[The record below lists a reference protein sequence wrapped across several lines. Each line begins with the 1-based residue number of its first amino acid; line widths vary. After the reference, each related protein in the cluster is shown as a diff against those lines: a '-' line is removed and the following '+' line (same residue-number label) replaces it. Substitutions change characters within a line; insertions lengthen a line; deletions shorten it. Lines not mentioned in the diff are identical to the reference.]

1 MFLNYLI
8 VALRHLR
15 GQVAFTAIKVLSLSL
30 GLICSILV
38 LMHVQYTNSYDKH
51 FDNWQN
57 IYRVVT
63 SITTDQ
69 RLDSMLIAEGIYHPL
84 VQDYG
89 QIEVAAKILPTTA
102 LFAHGDVSAPNDYVW
117 VDPAFLQIFSFDFMQ
132 GDASTALSDP
142 NTVVLTESTTRKYF
156 GQEDPMG
163 KILTLEN
170 RTDLRVTGVI
180 RDLPPNTHLDIDIMI
195 GAATGRQIVGE
206 QFMDGPAWAGYG
218 GTMLYV
224 QIPDRG
230 SAEAMRAD
238 LANFIDRNVPDAQ
251 REFVRSVDTTLD
263 LEPLSDIYLSPRQGF
278 AAPDYSRRLVLGG
291 LVSFAV
297 LILLSSCINFANLSL
312 AQMQQRGKETG
323 VRKTLGATRTDLLVQ
338 FLVES
343 ILLTLL
349 ALVVAL
355 PIIYVATGPYTALTG
370 TAFTFSTMFGS
381 SQVFLIVLF
390 VLLTGFLSGLV
401 PALRMSSFAPT
412 AAISGKRDGGKSS
425 RLVRSGLTVVQFTF
439 AVVLVILAIGI
450 SLQVRYLNELD
461 IGFNRSNLVV
471 LDSMYNPRNPDQFNY
486 DAMVDEL
493 RQHPGILSVGKSETA
508 PPNNGGYNPWR
519 HASWAA
525 DDYRTISHL
534 GIDENYVDA
543 MQLQVLAG
551 RNFSRDFPADY
562 MPDGPPDAEQTYG
575 VLITPAAVSNFELG
589 SNENALDEILM
600 IGTLNFRVVGVVN
613 DFRLSGGLEDTLRS
627 TSILRATNQPMRT
640 LLVRIDPL
648 QQTSAL
654 AHIDSVWGRH
664 RTDAPISREFYEQS
678 FSQQI
683 HEQTNGINRA
693 AQFAAFI
700 TIVIAALGLYALAY
714 YSTERRTK
722 EIGVRKVL
730 GASARSIVGLLTL
743 DFIKP
748 VLLACVLASGLA
760 YLATSYYFQ
769 QFSAQADLSPL
780 VFVLV
785 LAGIIILSLLTVA
798 TQCIKT
804 ARADPVRSLRSE

>member
-8 VALRHLR
+8 VALRNLR
-15 GQVAFTAIKVLSLSL
+15 KQPGFTAIKVLSLSL

-51 FDNWQN
+51 FENHEN

-69 RLDSMLIAEGIYHPL
+69 RIDGMLIAEGIYNPL
-84 VQDYG
+84 LQDYG
-89 QIEVAAKILPTTA
+89 QIELAAKINPGTG
-102 LFAHGDVSAPNDYVW
+102 LFAYGDISAPNDYMW
-117 VDPAFLQIFSFDFMQ
+117 VEPAFLEIFSFEFLQ
-132 GDASTALSDP
+132 GDASTALADP
-142 NTVVLTESTTRKYF
+142 NTVVLTETAAFKYF

-163 KILTLEN
+163 KNLTLEN

-180 RDLPPNTHLDIDIMI
+180 RDLPPNTHLDIEIMI
-195 GAATGRQIVGE
+195 GVATGRQIVGE
-206 QFMDGPAWAGYG
+206 AFMNSPAWAGYG
-218 GTMLYV
+218 GTMLYLV
-224 QIPDRG
+224 IPDRA
-230 SAEAMRAD
+230 SAEALRAD
-238 LANFIDRNVPDAQ
+238 FPNFIDRNVPDAQ
-251 REFVRSVDTTLD
+251 REFVQRVNTTLD
-263 LEPLSDIYLSPRQGF
+263 LELLEDIYLSPRQGF
-278 AAPDYSRRLVLGG
+278 AAADYSRRLVLGG

-323 VRKTLGATRTDLLVQ
+323 VRKTLGATRTDLLTQ

-343 ILLTLL
+343 MFLTLL
-349 ALVVAL
+349 ALLVAL
-355 PIIYVATGPYTALTG
+355 PVVYLAIGPYTALTG

-381 SQVFLIVLF
+381 SQVFVIVLF

-401 PALRMSSFAPT
+401 PAMRMSRFAPT

-425 RLVRSGLTVVQFTF
+425 RLVRSALTVVQFTF

-450 SLQVRYLNELD
+450 SLQVRYLNEVD
-461 IGFNRSNLVV
+461 IGFNRNNLVV
-471 LDSMYNPRNPDQFNY
+471 LDSMYNPRNPEQFSY

-493 RQHPGILSVGKSETA
+493 RQHPGIVSIGKSQTP

-519 HASWAA
+519 HSSWAE
-525 DDYRTISHL
+525 DDVRAISHL
-534 GIDENYVDA
+534 GVDENYVDA
-543 MQLQVLAG
+543 MQLQLLAG
-551 RNFSRDFPADY
+551 RNFSQDFPADF
-562 MPDGPPDAEQTYG
+562 MPAGQPDENQTFG
-575 VLITPAAVSNFELG
+575 ILITPAAVRNFELG
-589 SNENALDEILM
+589 SNEDAIDEILM
-600 IGTLNFRVVGVVN
+600 IGTLSFRVVGVVN

-627 TSILRATNQPMRT
+627 TSVLRATSQPMRT
-640 LLVRIDPL
+640 LLIRIDPL
-648 QQTSAL
+648 QRASAL
-654 AHIDSVWGRH
+654 NHIDTVWARH
-664 RTDAPISREFYEQS
+664 RPDAPINREFYEQT

-683 HEQTNGINRA
+683 YEQTNGINRA

-730 GASARSIVGLLTL
+730 GATARSIVELLSL

-760 YLATSYYFQ
+760 YLVTSYYFQ
-769 QFSAQADLSPL
+769 QFSAQASMSPL
-780 VFVLV
+780 VFVV
-785 LAGIIILSLLTVA
+785 VIAGIIVLSLLTVA
-798 TQCIKT
+798 AQCIKT
-804 ARADPVRSLRSE
+804 ARSDPVRSLRSE